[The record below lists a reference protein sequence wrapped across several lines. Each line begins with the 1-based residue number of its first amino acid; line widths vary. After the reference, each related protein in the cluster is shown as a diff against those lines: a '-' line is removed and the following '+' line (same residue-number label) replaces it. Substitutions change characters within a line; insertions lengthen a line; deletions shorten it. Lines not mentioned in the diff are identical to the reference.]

1 MEELGIIIAPNGE
14 YMKFGKWVFRSERKD
29 EDSHVWHSDSF
40 LKEVYPTP
48 WFQQLNIPYNDTWEI
63 HRQID
68 NFAKSGTIIILNN
81 QEISHLGKLRSGV
94 VIAAP
99 INITD
104 QQITTLEQEKER
116 LIAFENGDYSFI
128 DLFNTEGEYDIEK
141 SFYHLTDFYD
151 YIEQT
156 KENKRTR

>member
-1 MEELGIIIAPNGE
+1 M
-14 YMKFGKWVFRSERKD
+14 
-29 EDSHVWHSDSF
+29 
-40 LKEVYPTP
+40 
-48 WFQQLNIPYNDTWEI
+48 
-63 HRQID
+63 
-68 NFAKSGTIIILNN
+68 
-81 QEISHLGKLRSGV
+81 